1 MQFLTLDKETK
12 LKDFSDEVG
21 SRNADYILAANS
33 IDRSPNIGKKFY
45 ESCEAAK
52 KSTESITWQRKS
64 QILNTF
70 TQDSD
75 IFETAALLGEN
86 DWKVLSAL
94 GTFPGMVKVPD
105 SITLPDSVNI
115 LGNGQGVKS
124 EIYNKAMKSLEEHNY
139 VDPSIFNEYSN
150 IKNSKIAEGA
160 SHSSSTFSG
169 FNLPW
174 GQVTLASSIS
184 DDSIDFPVYP
194 EEISDSRKANYT
206 TMPDILYQYE
216 PWQLYNSSGPRTN
229 TYLFHFHRDMWTGD
243 HRDGKANE
251 LIRYCESN
259 CYPEFNGS
267 AVNVPTVTLYIAG
280 SPLIHGVMTQVDTK
294 WDGPIGLDGY
304 YLNCE
309 LSITITEVSETA
321 LNYNVIKGKSLI
333 G

>member
-52 KSTESITWQRKS
+52 KSTDNISWQRKS

-184 DDSIDFPVYP
+184 DDSVDFPVYP

-206 TMPDILYQYE
+206 TMPDLLYQYE

-251 LIRYCESN
+251 LIRYCEAN

>member
-52 KSTESITWQRKS
+52 KSIENISWQRKS

-174 GQVTLASSIS
+174 GQVTLAS
-184 DDSIDFPVYP
+184 Y
-194 EEISDSRKANYT
+194 
-206 TMPDILYQYE
+206 
-216 PWQLYNSSGPRTN
+216 
-229 TYLFHFHRDMWTGD
+229 
-243 HRDGKANE
+243 
-251 LIRYCESN
+251 
-259 CYPEFNGS
+259 
-267 AVNVPTVTLYIAG
+267 
-280 SPLIHGVMTQVDTK
+280 
-294 WDGPIGLDGY
+294 
-304 YLNCE
+304 
-309 LSITITEVSETA
+309 
-321 LNYNVIKGKSLI
+321 
-333 G
+333 

>member
-1 MQFLTLDKETK
+1 MQFLTLDKDTK

-33 IDRSPNIGKKFY
+33 IDRTPNIGKKFY
-45 ESCEAAK
+45 EDCEAARQ
-52 KSTESITWQRKS
+52 STAEVSWQRKS

-75 IFETAALLGEN
+75 IFETAALLGES
-86 DWKVLSAL
+86 DWKVLSSL
-94 GTFPGMVKVPD
+94 NTFPGMVKVPD

-139 VDPSIFNEYSN
+139 IDPSIFNEYSN
-150 IKNSKIAEGA
+150 IKNSKIADGA
-160 SHSSSTFSG
+160 SYSSSTFTG

-184 DDSIDFPVYP
+184 GDSIDFPVYP
-194 EEISDSRKANYT
+194 EEISDSKKANYT
-206 TMPDILYQYE
+206 TMPDLLYQYE

-251 LIRYCESN
+251 LIRYCEAN

-267 AVNVPTVTLYIAG
+267 AVNIPTVTLYIAG
-280 SPLIHGVMTQVDTK
+280 STLIHGVMTQVDTK
-294 WDGPIGLDGY
+294 WDGPIGLDGF

-309 LSITITEVSETA
+309 LSITITEISETA
-321 LNYNVIKGKSLI
+321 LNYGVIKSKSLI

>member
-52 KSTESITWQRKS
+52 KSTENISWQRKS

-174 GQVTLASSIS
+174 SQVTLASSIS

-206 TMPDILYQYE
+206 TMPDLLYQYE

-229 TYLFHFHRDMWTGD
+229 TYIFHFHRDMWTGD

-251 LIRYCESN
+251 LIRYCEAN

-267 AVNVPTVTLYIAG
+267 AVNVPTVTLYISG

-321 LNYNVIKGKSLI
+321 LNYNAIKGKSLI

>member
-52 KSTESITWQRKS
+52 KSTESISWQRKS

-206 TMPDILYQYE
+206 TMPDLLYQYE

-251 LIRYCESN
+251 LVRYCESN

>member
-21 SRNADYILAANS
+21 SRNADYILVANS

-52 KSTESITWQRKS
+52 QSTENISWQRKS

-75 IFETAALLGEN
+75 IFETAALMGEN

-184 DDSIDFPVYP
+184 DDSVDFPVYP
-194 EEISDSRKANYT
+194 EEISDSRTANYT
-206 TMPDILYQYE
+206 TMPDLLYQYE

-251 LIRYCESN
+251 LIRYCEAN

-267 AVNVPTVTLYIAG
+267 AVNVPMVTLYIAG
-280 SPLIHGVMTQVDTK
+280 TSLIHGVMTQVDTK

>member
-52 KSTESITWQRKS
+52 KSTENISWQRKS

-75 IFETAALLGEN
+75 IFETAALMGEN
-86 DWKVLSAL
+86 DWKVLSVL

-124 EIYNKAMKSLEEHNY
+124 EIYNKTMKSLEEHNY

-150 IKNSKIAEGA
+150 IKNSKIAEGV

-206 TMPDILYQYE
+206 TMPDLLYQYE

-251 LIRYCESN
+251 LIRYCEAN

-267 AVNVPTVTLYIAG
+267 AVNVPMVTLYIAG
-280 SPLIHGVMTQVDTK
+280 TSLIHGVMTQVDTK

>member
-33 IDRSPNIGKKFY
+33 IDRSPNIGKNFY

-52 KSTESITWQRKS
+52 KSTENISWQRKS

-75 IFETAALLGEN
+75 IFETAALMGET

-184 DDSIDFPVYP
+184 DDSVDFPVYP

-206 TMPDILYQYE
+206 TMPDLLYQYE

-251 LIRYCESN
+251 LIRYCEAN

-267 AVNVPTVTLYIAG
+267 AVNVPMVTLYIAG
-280 SPLIHGVMTQVDTK
+280 TSLIHGVMTQVDTK

>member
-206 TMPDILYQYE
+206 TMPDLLYQYE

-251 LIRYCESN
+251 LVRYCESN

>member
-33 IDRSPNIGKKFY
+33 LERTPSIGERFHEAC
-45 ESCEAAK
+45 ESAK
-52 KSTESITWQRKS
+52 NSTDDISWKRKS
-64 QILNTF
+64 AILNTF

-75 IFETAALLGEN
+75 IFETAALLGDS
-86 DWKVLSAL
+86 DWKVLSSL
-94 GTFPGMVKVPD
+94 STFPGMLKIPD
-105 SITLPDSVNI
+105 SIKLPDSVDI

-124 EIYNKAMKSLEEHNY
+124 EIYSKAMKSLEENNY
-139 VDPSIFNEYSN
+139 VDPSIFNEYSS

-160 SHSSSTFSG
+160 SYSSSTFTG

-184 DDSIDFPVYP
+184 GDSIDFPVYP
-194 EEISDSRKANYT
+194 EEISDSKKANYT
-206 TMPDILYQYE
+206 TMPDLLYQYE
-216 PWQLYNSSGPRTN
+216 PWQLYSSSGPRTN

-267 AVNVPTVTLYIAG
+267 AVNVPLVTLYIAG
-280 SPLIHGVMTQVDTK
+280 TSLIRGVMTQVDTR
-294 WDGPIGLDGY
+294 WDGPIGLDGF

-321 LNYNVIKGKSLI
+321 LNYSVIKNKPLI

>member
-52 KSTESITWQRKS
+52 KSTDNISWQRKS
-64 QILNTF
+64 HILNTF

-184 DDSIDFPVYP
+184 DDSVDFPVYP
-194 EEISDSRKANYT
+194 EEISDSKKANYT
-206 TMPDILYQYE
+206 TMPDLLYQYE

-251 LIRYCESN
+251 LIRYCEAN

>member
-206 TMPDILYQYE
+206 TMPDLLYQYE

>member
-12 LKDFSDEVG
+12 LKGFSDEVG

-45 ESCEAAK
+45 QSCEAAK
-52 KSTESITWQRKS
+52 KSTESITWRRKS

>member
-206 TMPDILYQYE
+206 TMPDLLYQYE

-309 LSITITEVSETA
+309 LSITITEISETA

>member
-251 LIRYCESN
+251 LIRYCEAN

>member
-21 SRNADYILAANS
+21 SRNSDYILAANS

-52 KSTESITWQRKS
+52 KSTENISWQRKS

-174 GQVTLASSIS
+174 GQVTLASSIG
-184 DDSIDFPVYP
+184 DDSVDFPVYP

-206 TMPDILYQYE
+206 TMPDLLYQYE

-251 LIRYCESN
+251 LIRYCEAN

-267 AVNVPTVTLYIAG
+267 SVNVPTVTLYIAG

>member
-33 IDRSPNIGKKFY
+33 IDRSPNIGKQFY
-45 ESCEAAK
+45 ESCEAVK

-70 TQDSD
+70 THDSD

-206 TMPDILYQYE
+206 TMPDLLYQYE

-229 TYLFHFHRDMWTGD
+229 TYLFYFHRDMWTGD

-294 WDGPIGLDGY
+294 WDGPIGLDDY

>member
-45 ESCEAAK
+45 ESCEATK
-52 KSTESITWQRKS
+52 KSTENISWQRKS

-174 GQVTLASSIS
+174 GQVTLASSIG
-184 DDSIDFPVYP
+184 DDSVDFPVYP
-194 EEISDSRKANYT
+194 EEISDSRNANYT
-206 TMPDILYQYE
+206 TMPDLLYQYE

-251 LIRYCESN
+251 LIRYCEAN
-259 CYPEFNGS
+259 CYPAFNGS

-280 SPLIHGVMTQVDTK
+280 SPLIHGVMTQVDTR